1 MPRRIQAMIVEDN
14 RQLAESIRSFFV
26 MKNVMEVV
34 EIASDSLDAIEKLKA
49 CGPDVII
56 LDLVMPRSDG
66 FVLLE
71 YLNTLQGK
79 SKPEVL
85 VLSSLGHET
94 IIKRACALGAVYY
107 MLKPFSMEDLHERV
121 VHIAGLRETSRTQ
134 SIQPFTGVK
143 SIEQCL
149 STLLS
154 DFGISRQHKGYQYI
168 SEAVNLVIAQ
178 PDLINNITKRLYPEV
193 GKKLNCS
200 PLAVERSIRRAI
212 EVARISEAAQLD
224 DHSIYDAPSP
234 RHRLS
239 NGEFISLISS
249 KVLNA
254 LSN

>member
-71 YLNTLQGK
+71 YLNTLQSK

-85 VLSSLGHET
+85 ILSSLGHET

-107 MLKPFSMEDLHERV
+107 MIKPFSMEDLHERV
-121 VHIAGLRETSRTQ
+121 LSIAGIKEPSRARAV
-134 SIQPFTGVK
+134 PPLGGVK
-143 SIEQCL
+143 SIDQCL
-149 STLLS
+149 STLLP
-154 DFGISRQHKGYQYI
+154 DFGISIKHKGYQYLC
-168 SEAVNLVIAQ
+168 EAVKLSVAQ
-178 PDLINNITKRLYPEV
+178 PDLINNITKQLYPEI
-193 GKKLNCS
+193 GRKLNCS

-212 EVARISEAAQLD
+212 EVAFSGETSQVG
-224 DHSIYDAPSP
+224 DHSIHDPPQRY
-234 RHRLS
+234 RLS
-239 NGEFISLISS
+239 NGEFISLLSS
-249 KVLNA
+249 KVL
-254 LSN
+254 SSISH